1 MIFSN
6 SVFVPDETE
15 FAAIRDANGRGSRGC
30 VIAVFKKQIEKGGPV
45 TVTDMRMIR
54 YFMTIPEARRLVLQA
69 GVLAKGGEI
78 FILDLGEP
86 VKISDLARKMIKLSG
101 YTEAEIPIVES
112 GIRPGE
118 KLYEELLV
126 DGQLSD
132 NQVFEKIFVG
142 KATTYD
148 RQEVLKFVESLD
160 GLSHD
165 DLRDEVIAFANEN
178 V

>member
-1 MIFSN
+1 M
-6 SVFVPDETE
+6 
-15 FAAIRDANGRGSRGC
+15 
-30 VIAVFKKQIEKGGPV
+30 
-45 TVTDMRMIR
+45 
-54 YFMTIPEARRLVLQA
+54 
-69 GVLAKGGEI
+69 
-78 FILDLGEP
+78 
-86 VKISDLARKMIKLSG
+86 SG

-142 KATTYD
+142 NATTYD

-160 GLSHD
+160 GLSND
-165 DLRDEVIAFANEN
+165 KLRDEVIAFANEN

>member
-1 MIFSN
+1 
-6 SVFVPDETE
+6 
-15 FAAIRDANGRGSRGC
+15 
-30 VIAVFKKQIEKGGPV
+30 
-45 TVTDMRMIR
+45 
-54 YFMTIPEARRLVLQA
+54 
-69 GVLAKGGEI
+69 
-78 FILDLGEP
+78 
-86 VKISDLARKMIKLSG
+86 MIKLSG

-148 RQEVLKFVESLD
+148 RQEVLKFVESLK

-165 DLRDEVIAFANEN
+165 ELRDEVIAFANEN

>member
-1 MIFSN
+1 
-6 SVFVPDETE
+6 
-15 FAAIRDANGRGSRGC
+15 
-30 VIAVFKKQIEKGGPV
+30 
-45 TVTDMRMIR
+45 MRMIR
-54 YFMTIPEARRLVLQA
+54 YFMTIPEASRLVLQA

-78 FILDLGEP
+78 FILDMGDP

-148 RQEVLKFVESLD
+148 RQEVWKFVESLD
-160 GLSHD
+160 GLAND
-165 DLRDEVIAFANEN
+165 KLRDEVIAFANEN